1 MAGGRPLAVYRQK
14 LSLGAPGD
22 LDFALTLLARARAG
36 EQGPLIR
43 LYRPQPT
50 LAFGQRDANLPGF
63 DAARDAAARH
73 GFEPVVRKA
82 GGRAAAYHPGCLVV
96 DHIEPQQDAMVRAK
110 ARFGYFGELLA
121 GALRDVGVDAGV
133 GEIPGEYCPGEFT
146 VHGNFPGGGAQGG
159 VPDGG
164 AGQRD
169 GLDGGAGG
177 CGAPDGGAGQRGAP
191 DGRQVKLVGTA
202 QRVVSGAWLFSSVIV
217 VEDSAPLRAVLTD
230 CYAALGLDWDPETA
244 GGAADLVPGLEVAA
258 VEAAVLRA
266 YQDRAALVAAD
277 LRNGSA
283 H

>member
-1 MAGGRPLAVYRQK
+1 MCVEVPQTQMAGGRPLAVYRQK

-146 VHGNFPGGGAQGG
+146 VHGNVPGSVPGG
-159 VPDGG
+159 VPGSG
-164 AGQRD
+164 
-169 GLDGGAGG
+169 
-177 CGAPDGGAGQRGAP
+177 
-191 DGRQVKLVGTA
+191 QVKLIGTA

-230 CYAALGLDWDPETA
+230 CYAALGLDWDPTTA
-244 GGAADLVPGLEVAA
+244 GGAADLVPGLDVAA
-258 VEAAVLRA
+258 VEAAVHRA
-266 YQDRAALVAAD
+266 YAARATLVPVDLSPTPAD
-277 LRNGSA
+277 
-283 H
+283 